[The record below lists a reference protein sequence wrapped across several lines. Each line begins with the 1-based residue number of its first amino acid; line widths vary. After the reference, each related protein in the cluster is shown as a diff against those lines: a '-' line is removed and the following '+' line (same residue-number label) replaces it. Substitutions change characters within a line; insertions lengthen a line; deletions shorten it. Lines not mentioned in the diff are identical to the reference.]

1 MKVIKKIK
9 NLFKEEDEV
18 LKRLEK
24 LQKDIFS
31 KRIRFEEAKRISD
44 LYLED
49 PQMFKKE
56 FIPFKEH
63 DKLLEQFENLT
74 MELNHYKKQ
83 NKELK
88 AENNYLRNKLKI
100 VNTLLKEMYL
110 LINRLEDQISKKA
123 TNCLQKMTSTISNI
137 SNSQKIKIIEI
148 KKEIKEV
155 KKEKSRLRSLMEETL
170 KKNLPVDIKSKQ
182 TDITTEKDWTINY
195 KV

>member
-24 LQKDIFS
+24 LQKNIFS
-31 KRIRFEEAKRISD
+31 NRIRFEEAKRISD

-56 FIPFKEH
+56 FIPFKEY

-88 AENNYLRNKLKI
+88 AKNNYLRNKLKTA
-100 VNTLLKEMYL
+100 NTLLKESYL
-110 LINRLEDQISKKA
+110 LINKLEDQITRKA
-123 TNCLQKMTSTISNI
+123 IECLQSVASVF
-137 SNSQKIKIIEI
+137 SRPQKIEVVEI
-148 KKEIKEV
+148 KKEIAEA
-155 KKEKSRLRSLMEETL
+155 KKEKSRLRSLMEEAL
-170 KKNLPVDIKSKQ
+170 KKNLSIDVKSKQ
-182 TDITTEKDWTINY
+182 TDISNEKDWTINH

>member
-100 VNTLLKEMYL
+100 VSTLLKEMYL

>member
-100 VNTLLKEMYL
+100 VSTLLKEMYL
-110 LINRLEDQISKKA
+110 LINRLEDQIFKKA